1 MGETVTFPVTT
12 RQRPFNTPFETGLR
26 ALYLL
31 DAAAPSEFDLQRLV
45 HYDYLLV
52 HSADPEGPPSLHPA
66 VPHRSGE
73 LLIRRQLLTVGLDLM
88 FSKELAVKTF
98 ATSGILF
105 SASDLTRPFLDHLS
119 SSYAKHLRQLAEW
132 VNVTFHAYSD
142 EELNSFMNAQLGRW
156 GAEFNRES
164 ILRRVAP

>member
-1 MGETVTFPVTT
+1 MGETLAFPVIA

-26 ALYLL
+26 GLYLL
-31 DAAAPSEFDLQRLV
+31 DAAAPSQFDLQRLV

-105 SASDLTRPFLDHLS
+105 SASDLTRAFLDHLS
-119 SSYAKHLRQLAEW
+119 SPYAKHLRQLAKW
-132 VNVTFHAYSD
+132 VNVTFQAYSD
-142 EELNSFMNAQLGRW
+142 EELKSFMNAQLGRW

>member
-1 MGETVTFPVTT
+1 VGEIVAFPMMT
-12 RQRPFNTPFETGLR
+12 RHRPFNTPFETGLR

-31 DAAAPSEFDLQRLV
+31 DASAPSQFDLQRLV

-52 HSADPEGPPSLHPA
+52 HSADPQGPPSLHPA

-88 FSKELAVKTF
+88 FSKELAIKTF

-105 SASDLTRPFLDHLS
+105 SASDLTRAFLDHLS
-119 SSYAKHLRQLAEW
+119 SPYAKHLKQLAEW
-132 VNVTFHAYSD
+132 VNFTFRGYSD
-142 EELNSFMNAQLGRW
+142 EELNSFINTQLGRW

-164 ILRRVAP
+164 ILRRVMP

>member
-1 MGETVTFPVTT
+1 MGEILELPVTT
-12 RQRPFNTPFETGLR
+12 RVRPFNTPLETGLR

-31 DAAAPSEFDLQRLV
+31 DAAAPSQLDLQRLV

-88 FSKELAVKTF
+88 FSKELVVKTF
-98 ATSGILF
+98 AANGILF
-105 SASDLTRPFLDHLS
+105 GASDLTSAFLSHLS
-119 SSYAKHLRQLAEW
+119 SPYVKHLNHLAAW
-132 VNVTFHAYSD
+132 VNATFGSYSD
-142 EELNSFMNAQLGRW
+142 EELRSFMNQHLGRW

-164 ILRRVAP
+164 VLRRVAP

>member
-1 MGETVTFPVTT
+1 
-12 RQRPFNTPFETGLR
+12 
-26 ALYLL
+26 LYLL
-31 DAAAPSEFDLQRLV
+31 DAAAPNQFDLQRLV

-73 LLIRRQLLTVGLDLM
+73 LLIRRQLLTIGLDLM
-88 FSKELAVKTF
+88 FSKELVVKRF
-98 ATSGILF
+98 AATGILF
-105 SASDLTRPFLDHLS
+105 SASDLTSAFLNHLS
-119 SSYAKHLRQLAEW
+119 SPYAKHLKQLAAW
-132 VNVTFHAYSD
+132 VNGAFGAYSD
-142 EELNSFMNAQLGRW
+142 EDLRSFMNQHLGLW